1 MASPTTEPNTYD
13 RETEVKE
20 FDSSK
25 LGCKG
30 LLDTGI
36 KTIPRFFHQP
46 PENLPCKQTNL
57 KKNMQTVPVIDMS
70 QDRSEVVEQVRK
82 LSSTLGFFQIVNHG
96 VDVKMI
102 ENVIN
107 GTKKFFEMD
116 NEYKMRFYSRDAE
129 KGAVYS
135 TNFDLFHSKA
145 ASWRDT
151 LQVICLLFI
160 YDTNLSHMS

>member
-1 MASPTTEPNTYD
+1 MTSPTTENNHYD

-25 LGCKG
+25 LGVKG

-36 KTIPRFFHQP
+36 KTIPRIFHQP
-46 PENLPCKQTNL
+46 PENLPCKNNPKTTMP
-57 KKNMQTVPVIDMS
+57 KTVPVIDMS

-82 LSSTLGFFQIVNHG
+82 MSSTLGFFQVVNHG

-102 ENVIN
+102 ERVVNDV
-107 GTKKFFEMD
+107 KKFYEMD
-116 NEYKMRFYSRDAE
+116 DEYKMRFYSREAG
-129 KGAVYS
+129 KSAAYF

-151 LQVICLLFI
+151 LQ
-160 YDTNLSHMS
+160 